1 MKTYEISHVAI
12 TERQMVRD
20 MASKAVLNMDKNA
33 LQAYKDKRVTM
44 EEIQATKRDINTIR
58 AEMNDI
64 KQMLSVLI
72 ERK

>member
-1 MKTYEISHVAI
+1 MKTYDIQQVAI

-20 MASKAVLNMDKNA
+20 MSSKAILNMDKNA